1 MVMGKLDPFLIQHSK
16 INNNNNKR
24 LKMKLLNLKP

>member
-1 MVMGKLDPFLIQHSK
+1 MVMEKLDPFLIQHSK
-16 INNNNNKR
+16 INNNNKR